1 MREKYSERKR
11 RQTTNSILQRLK
23 RLEEISPD
31 RLVIL
36 ANFDGVEKECS
47 VDELEAN
54 PKAVFIR
61 VISGNSLDDVQRILN
76 RIEVI
81 AHDGYN

>member
-1 MREKYSERKR
+1 MM
-11 RQTTNSILQRLK
+11 NSILQRLK

-47 VDELEAN
+47 VDELEASPN
-54 PKAVFIR
+54 ASFIR

>member
-1 MREKYSERKR
+1 M
-11 RQTTNSILQRLK
+11 TNSILQRLK

-54 PKAVFIR
+54 SKAVFVR

>member
-1 MREKYSERKR
+1 M
-11 RQTTNSILQRLK
+11 TNSIIQRLK

-47 VDELEAN
+47 VDELAAN
-54 PKAVFIR
+54 PNASFIR

-76 RIEVI
+76 RIERI
-81 AHDGYN
+81 AYEQADN

>member
-1 MREKYSERKR
+1 M
-11 RQTTNSILQRLK
+11 TNSIIQRLK

-31 RLVIL
+31 RLIIL

-54 PKAVFIR
+54 PNACFIR
-61 VISGNSLDDVQRILN
+61 VISGNSLEDVQRILN

>member
-1 MREKYSERKR
+1 MRGIIERLR
-11 RQTTNSILQRLK
+11 

-76 RIEVI
+76 RIERI
-81 AHDGYN
+81 AYEQANN

>member
-1 MREKYSERKR
+1 M
-11 RQTTNSILQRLK
+11 TNSILQRLK

-54 PKAVFIR
+54 PNAAFIR
-61 VISGNSLDDVQRILN
+61 VISGNCLDDVQRILN
-76 RIEVI
+76 RIDAV
-81 AHDGYN
+81 AHKE

>member
-1 MREKYSERKR
+1 M
-11 RQTTNSILQRLK
+11 TNSILQRLK

-54 PKAVFIR
+54 PDACFIKVLKGNNISEVDKVLKHIEIVADRTIDDEQRLVKA
-61 VISGNSLDDVQRILN
+61 N
-76 RIEVI
+76 
-81 AHDGYN
+81 

>member
-1 MREKYSERKR
+1 M
-11 RQTTNSILQRLK
+11 TNSILQRLK

-36 ANFDGVEKECS
+36 ANIDGVEKECS

-61 VISGNSLDDVQRILN
+61 VISGNCLDDVQRILN
-76 RIEVI
+76 RIERI
-81 AHDGYN
+81 AYEQANN

>member
-1 MREKYSERKR
+1 M
-11 RQTTNSILQRLK
+11 NSILQRLK

-54 PKAVFIR
+54 LNACFIR
-61 VISGNSLDDVQRILN
+61 VVSGNSLDDVQRILN
-76 RIEVI
+76 RIEGI
-81 AHDGYN
+81 AYAEENI

>member
-1 MREKYSERKR
+1 M
-11 RQTTNSILQRLK
+11 TNSILQRLK

-47 VDELEAN
+47 VDELAAN